1 MQTIIIAGNV
11 GNVKEVRDVGDD
23 CVLNFSIAVD
33 NGKDKNGERRE
44 STWYDCSMWG
54 KRARSLAP
62 YITKGS
68 KLTVQGRPTAR
79 AHDGKAYLG
88 VNVSDLTFMSSKGDS
103 ERSSGGGGSHDYDSG
118 FSSGGANR
126 PSGPKE
132 SYALND
138 DIPF

>member
-1 MQTIIIAGNV
+1 MQILVIAGNV

-44 STWYDCSMWG
+44 STWYDCSLWG

-79 AHDGKAYLG
+79 AHEGKAYLG
-88 VNVSDLTFMSSKGDS
+88 VNVSDLTFMSSKADS
-103 ERSSGGGGSHDYDSG
+103 ERSSGGNSDSYDSG
-118 FSSGGANR
+118 FSQSPK
-126 PSGPKE
+126 PSTTA
-132 SYALND
+132 YDLND
-138 DIPF
+138 DCPF

>member
-44 STWYDCSMWG
+44 STWFDCSLWG

-62 YITKGS
+62 YITTGS

-88 VNVSDLTFMSSKGDS
+88 VNVSDLTFMSSKSDS
-103 ERSSGGGGSHDYDSG
+103 ERSSGGGDDGYDSG
-118 FSSGGANR
+118 FSTGGADR

-132 SYALND
+132 SYDLD
-138 DIPF
+138 DYIPF